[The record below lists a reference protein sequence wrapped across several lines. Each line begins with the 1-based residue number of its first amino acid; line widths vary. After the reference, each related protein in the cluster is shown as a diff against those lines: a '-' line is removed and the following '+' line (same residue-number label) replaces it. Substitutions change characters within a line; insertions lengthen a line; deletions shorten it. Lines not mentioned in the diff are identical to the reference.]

1 MRIRLATA
9 CRMNE
14 EPEKKESSLTAIILL
29 GVLVVVAWY
38 SLAHGL
44 QTLIVIEARQ
54 WASANPFLNETPQP
68 LPPPTGIAPASA
80 RIEHFNYQFYVPWK
94 PIDKDTENPAYAEIR
109 AKTGEVVVFF
119 NPDSQI
125 DMLQS
130 MKSGVT
136 PLARNYMQIFAGHP
150 PDSNYALYDAVY
162 SASPAQAA
170 LLMPRQDAL
179 RLNTL
184 LLWKLSFGVGARPGI
199 YTFDWG
205 GLRGIQFGDPT
216 KGSVAIRAF
225 DNHDRQFPFLFVTA
239 AGSGAK
245 LTQEIINQIVAS
257 SRTAY

>member
-1 MRIRLATA
+1 
-9 CRMNE
+9 MNE
-14 EPEKKESSLTAIILL
+14 EPEKKESSLSAVILL

-54 WASANPFLNETPQP
+54 WASANPFLNETPRP
-68 LPPPTGIAPASA
+68 LPQTTGTAPAPA
-80 RIEHFNYQFYVPWK
+80 ATRVEHFNYQFYLPWK
-94 PIDKDTENPAYAEIR
+94 PIERDTENPAYAEIR

-125 DMLQS
+125 DNLQS
-130 MKSGVT
+130 MKSGNT
-136 PLARNYMQIFAGHP
+136 PLAKDYVQIFSSHP
-150 PDSNYALYDAVY
+150 LDSNYALYEAIY
-162 SASPAQAA
+162 SSSPAQAA
-170 LLMPRQDAL
+170 LLMPPQDAL

-184 LLWKLSFGVGARPGI
+184 LLWKLSFGLDARPGI

-205 GLRGIQFGDPT
+205 GLRGIQFGDPAN
-216 KGSVAIRAF
+216 GPVAIRAF

-245 LTQEIINQIVAS
+245 LTQDVISQIVLTV
-257 SRTAY
+257 RTAY